1 MRLVIVESPYMGDID
16 ANVEYARAAIRDALV
31 RGEAPI
37 ASHLLYTQT
46 GVLRDEVP
54 GERAWG
60 IAAGLAWRRVAE
72 ISAFYT
78 DKGWSGGMLA
88 ALKSAIETGA
98 PFTLRSLSGNIRL
111 PAAMDQAM
119 AEMISASVDVA
130 A

>member
-1 MRLVIVESPYMGDID
+1 
-16 ANVEYARAAIRDALV
+16 
-31 RGEAPI
+31 
-37 ASHLLYTQT
+37 
-46 GVLRDEVP
+46 
-54 GERAWG
+54 
-60 IAAGLAWRRVAE
+60 VAE